1 MLNAFIAG
9 LSIYKQA
16 FSLFAKPQIRKYVFL
31 TGLISI
37 VLGAIIVG
45 GTAYNA
51 WAAYLDI
58 RAGWVESADVW
69 QLIKAIFLEIIPLV
83 LWVLL
88 SLLLYKSIVLVVC
101 SPFMTALCDEVEKTV
116 NGNAATTALPFAAM
130 LNRTLKIA
138 LWSIFYE
145 LLFTFP
151 CLLLNFIP
159 VVGSFASA
167 IALFLVQ
174 SYYAGANYSDFILE
188 SKGYNTTDSISY
200 IRKHKAQ
207 ITGIGGGFVL
217 LLFIPVLGLVIAPAA
232 ATISATLSYLKENK
246 YTVN

>member
-1 MLNAFIAG
+1 MLNTFIAG
-9 LSIYKQA
+9 ISLYTQA
-16 FSLFAKPQIRKYVFL
+16 FSLFSKPEIRKYVFL

-37 VLGAIIVG
+37 LLGIVIVG

-58 RAGWVESADVW
+58 LAGWKKDADIW
-69 QLIKAIFLEIIPLV
+69 QLLKDLLLEIVPLV

-88 SLLLYKSIVLVVC
+88 SLLLYKNIVLIVC
-101 SPFMTALCDEVEKTV
+101 SPFMSYLSAAVEKAV
-116 NGNAATTALPFAAM
+116 YGNASEVAVPFAAM
-130 LNRTLKIA
+130 LNRTIKIA
-138 LWSIFYE
+138 LWSILFE

-159 VVGSFASA
+159 VVGSFAAA
-167 IALFLVQ
+167 IALFFVQ

-188 SKGYNTTDSISY
+188 RKGYNTADSISY
-200 IRKHKAQ
+200 IRQHKAE

-246 YTVN
+246 